1 MRRVVLCFAL
11 GAATCFG
18 QTVRIGVFGLFHP
31 VQLRLAAVRGGA
43 IDVHAGAASFVL
55 QDGET
60 ATVAVRDGEI
70 ECRWRGGT
78 ARSRT
83 VSASPRDGGLI
94 LGVPGKIQR
103 QFRGRLEIDASK
115 GALQPVVVMDLE
127 VAVASVVTA
136 ESQPGA
142 RIEALKAQAVV
153 ARSFYV
159 AAHRRHA
166 AFDFCDTT
174 HCQFLRAPPRAS
186 QAAASATLATRGL
199 VLAWHGA
206 PVAALYSA
214 RCGGRTRTPDR
225 AEPGA
230 YPYFAVTCSSCA
242 RGPHRGATA
251 GHGIGLCQ
259 TGAAAMAASGAGFR
273 AILDHYYPNTVLAPL
288 PLPR

>member
-11 GAATCFG
+11 AAATCFA
-18 QTVRIGVFGLFHP
+18 QAVRIGVFGLFHP

-43 IDVHAGAASFVL
+43 LEVRAGEASFVL
-55 QDGET
+55 RDAET
-60 ATVAVRDGEI
+60 ATVALRDGEI
-70 ECRWRGGT
+70 ECRWRGGA
-78 ARSRT
+78 ARSRSLST
-83 VSASPRDGGLI
+83 LPRDGSLV
-94 LGVPGKIQR
+94 LSVPAKIQR
-103 QFRGRLEIDASK
+103 QFQGRLEIGVSE

-127 VAVASVVTA
+127 VAVASVVAA

-142 RIEALKAQAVV
+142 PVEALKAQAII

-186 QAAASATLATRGL
+186 QAAARATVATRGL
-199 VLAWHGA
+199 ILAWHGA

-214 RCGGRTRTPDR
+214 HCGGRTRIPGR
-225 AEPGA
+225 AEPGD
-230 YPYFAVTCSSCA
+230 YPYFAVQCSSCA
-242 RGPHRGATA
+242 RGSRRGATD

-273 AILDHYYPNTVLAPL
+273 AILEHYYPNTVLAPE
-288 PLPR
+288 R